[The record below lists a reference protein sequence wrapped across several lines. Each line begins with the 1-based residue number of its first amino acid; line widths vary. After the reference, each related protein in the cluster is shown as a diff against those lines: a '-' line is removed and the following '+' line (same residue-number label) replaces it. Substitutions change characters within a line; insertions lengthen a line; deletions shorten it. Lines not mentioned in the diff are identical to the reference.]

1 MSVLLDSDIVI
12 EVLRARDEALL
23 AQWAALGESQSS
35 ILITPVTIAEVETGA
50 FAAEMEAVSRFFAPV
65 VCVVIDSRIGR
76 LAGEQLRRYG
86 KSHGL
91 KMADALIAASA
102 IGCEAALWTRN
113 RKHYPMPELSFY
125 V

>member
-1 MSVLLDSDIVI
+1 MNVLLDSDIVI

-23 AQWAALGESQSS
+23 AQWLALGESQSS
-35 ILITPVTIAEVETGA
+35 ILITPVTIAEVEAGA
-50 FAAEMEAVSRFFAPV
+50 FAAEMEAVSRFFAPL

-76 LAGEQLRRYG
+76 LAGEHLRRYG
-86 KSHGL
+86 KSNGL

-113 RKHYPMPELSFY
+113 RKHYPMPELNFY
-125 V
+125 A